1 MARCSSCSAPLQ
13 VNSNHCRYCGV
24 RNDMDFHG
32 QHDYSA
38 HSVASERTCPHC
50 AIALEAIQLQLEQPL
65 VVERCKTCFGLF
77 FDLGE
82 LESLLDY
89 SVTEV
94 GSINHAYLNN
104 INSDYYQTKQV
115 VKYIKC
121 PICQAFMRRTNFAR
135 KSGVIIDSC
144 RHHGLWLDNGELQ
157 HLMEWKRVGGQLLH
171 EHEQQQAKK
180 PRKTDI
186 DNSLGGTLQG
196 AARQEGVDLE
206 TNLLDVL
213 AFVAGKIF

>member
-1 MARCSSCSAPLQ
+1 ML
-13 VNSNHCRYCGV
+13 
-24 RNDMDFHG
+24 
-32 QHDYSA
+32 
-38 HSVASERTCPHC
+38 
-50 AIALEAIQLQLEQPL
+50 
-65 VVERCKTCFGLF
+65 ERCKTCFGLF

-82 LESLLDY
+82 LESLLEH
-89 SVTEV
+89 SVTEK
-94 GSINHAYLNN
+94 GGINHAYLNN
-104 INSDYYQTKQV
+104 INADYYQTKQA

-121 PICQAFMRRTNFAR
+121 PVCQAFMRRTNFGR

-180 PRKTDI
+180 HRRSDI
-186 DNSLGGTLQG
+186 DNSLAGVLQSPV
-196 AARQEGVDLE
+196 QQSSMDLE